1 MRVPQVIWMLL
12 WPISSGLYG
21 CRFRPLQPA
30 GKRYAEALR
39 GVLNCGYRR
48 GGVASISVGKGTD
61 IEAKD
66 FSTFCAKA
74 LAGIGH
80 LPDTV
85 ADRSIPIRLKRKAPG
100 EGEVERF
107 HERLVEPEVQEIQ
120 ERISAWV
127 EPRLADLS
135 QAPLRRDFE

>member
-1 MRVPQVIWMLL
+1 MHVPHSHLDSFVAHQFRDCTDVD
-12 WPISSGLYG
+12 SGHCKL
-21 CRFRPLQPA
+21 A
-30 GKRYAEALR
+30 GKHYAEALR

-48 GGVASISVGKGTD
+48 GGVASICVGKGTD
-61 IEAKD
+61 IEARD

-107 HERLVEPEVQEIQ
+107 HERLVEL
-120 ERISAWV
+120 AWN
-127 EPRLADLS
+127 EN
-135 QAPLRRDFE
+135 